1 MLLTLPNQLF
11 APPFNQYFC
20 LVSFCWSQF
29 IQHAARALTVVS
41 LFSVEDDSVSAS
53 VLGPDHDPQDPDLD
67 PHGHDLEPQDHNLEP
82 QDHDLD
88 PQDTDTLTEQ
98 YEESERRPRGTM

>member
-1 MLLTLPNQLF
+1 M
-11 APPFNQYFC
+11 
-20 LVSFCWSQF
+20 
-29 IQHAARALTVVS
+29 S

-88 PQDTDTLTEQ
+88 PQDTDPLAEQ